1 MKMKLLMQWDIRS
14 GRDSQYLEFIVRE
27 FVPSVARLG
36 LEIVDAW
43 YTLYGEK
50 PQILVAGVASN
61 EQVLRQIMESP
72 EWVKLLED
80 LSRHVSNF
88 EQKVIPDRGRFQL

>member
-14 GRDSQYLEFIVRE
+14 GRDTQYLEFIVRE

-61 EQVLRQIMESP
+61 EQVLRQIMEGP
-72 EWVKLLED
+72 EWVKLLEN

-88 EQKVIPDRGRFQL
+88 QQKVIPDRGRFQL

>member
-14 GRDSQYLEFIVRE
+14 GRDTQYLEFIVRE

-61 EQVLRQIMESP
+61 EQVLRQIMESS
-72 EWVKLLED
+72 EWVKLLEN

-88 EQKVIPDRGRFQL
+88 QQKVIPDRGRFQL